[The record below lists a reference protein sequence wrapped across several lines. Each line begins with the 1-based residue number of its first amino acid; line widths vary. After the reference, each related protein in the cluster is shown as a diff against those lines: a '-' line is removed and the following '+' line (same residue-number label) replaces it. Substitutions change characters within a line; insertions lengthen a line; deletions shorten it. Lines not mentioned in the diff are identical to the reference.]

1 MLLRSQKGMALVYIA
16 LLMVAICAFIGLAVD
31 IGYMYVAK
39 GQLQNAADSGALAG
53 ASGLPNQD
61 DAIAKA
67 ETFAEINSV
76 VPGPDTKV
84 ALSSSDITLGNW
96 NRGNNPSFNA
106 SGTPINAVK
115 VQARRTAGSPGGPVD
130 LFFSTVIG
138 WSQMSV
144 LAEAI
149 AARTPRAGFYFMIGS
164 NVCNSTVFPVALSP
178 GLNNMAWTSLRQ
190 LSTNADDVKDSYICP
205 ADRLPDEEVCNYNI
219 YTTNGTAA
227 TIFQGVET
235 DFYDPNYDAVNKTF
249 GADTN
254 GNQFVATWTVIVP
267 VSMAADPTLQPT
279 PQPVWG
285 YARMRMIRACGNGV
299 GNACNDAGRL
309 FTAPN
314 GVCGNGE
321 DDVVIDQITCVS
333 CANSSSMVGVRPNL
347 VQ

>member
-1 MLLRSQKGMALVYIA
+1 
-16 LLMVAICAFIGLAVD
+16 
-31 IGYMYVAK
+31 
-39 GQLQNAADSGALAG
+39 
-53 ASGLPNQD
+53 
-61 DAIAKA
+61 
-67 ETFAEINSV
+67 
-76 VPGPDTKV
+76 
-84 ALSSSDITLGNW
+84 
-96 NRGNNPSFNA
+96 
-106 SGTPINAVK
+106 
-115 VQARRTAGSPGGPVD
+115 
-130 LFFSTVIG
+130 
-138 WSQMSV
+138 
-144 LAEAI
+144 
-149 AARTPRAGFYFMIGS
+149 
-164 NVCNSTVFPVALSP
+164 
-178 GLNNMAWTSLRQ
+178 MAWTSLRQ